1 MGNIVRRTQVH
12 RAYIEQTDFYILT
25 DGELEH
31 LNGLPEE
38 EREEFVTG
46 CAYYQDGDTEVLD
59 LLETVEVE
67 VSPEG

>member
-12 RAYIEQTDFYILT
+12 RAYIEQNDFYILT
-25 DGELEH
+25 DEELEH